1 MIGRFFF
8 LFTSCLLPFWGHFGG
23 GVLIYFLFLTPFTYI
38 DISDRV
44 GMGGVGEMEMNV

>member
-8 LFTSCLLPFWGHFGG
+8 LLLPVSFHFGGISG

-44 GMGGVGEMEMNV
+44 GMGGMGEWK